1 MGQTCPGEPEQRIQ
15 VMVRQEAKN
24 NLFIGIDEQYFA
36 FLLYKRLKHTTF
48 TNSAKSYGLGA
59 LK

>member
-1 MGQTCPGEPEQRIQ
+1 
-15 VMVRQEAKN
+15 MVRQEARN

-36 FLLYKRLKHTTF
+36 FLSYKRLKHTTF